1 MEKTLHSSVEGVLKS
16 WVNGETPSS
25 LVELLL
31 QRCDTSF
38 DHLAIIDS
46 LTGKRLDWGR
56 LLQQSVAVAER
67 IEAAGIAAGDRV
79 LHIGPH
85 SAAWPIVDFGCLLSG
100 VVHVALHYEESQS
113 EQGHQLQLFKPSG
126 LVLSGDIRGRSF
138 TQYGLPLLQV
148 QANWSTDRIDRI
160 KLRNS
165 IAERVQ
171 RCNPDE
177 PAAVLISSGT
187 TGRPKG
193 FVHSQRSLVMNA
205 VASAAEFL
213 EEPDDVR
220 LSWLPQSHALA
231 RVGDLYTTAVRGGAL
246 NIVRDRRQILEAC
259 KKVPPAAILGVPIF
273 YDRLARAV
281 QQGKINNLCE
291 ALGGRVRVCVSGG
304 APLRQWTARV
314 FQQHDVSLVEGY
326 GLAEAGPVVA
336 VSNPRCRQFG
346 AVGRALRGIEIA
358 ISDKEFELGQIV
370 VRTPCR
376 ALSVIDPERGGDEF
390 PIDSTAWLE
399 TGDTGVID
407 GDGQLRIT
415 GRINDTLKLSNG
427 TKFSPADV
435 ELALL
440 EEPAIAQ
447 VCVAGEGLPWP
458 VAFIVPEP
466 LAVKKLLQRFRCQV
480 WRRNQA
486 ISHPKV
492 LRWFSRRIGIQ
503 QRVLPRRLRVKRFV
517 LVDHAFDVAHG
528 EATESF
534 KIKRRVIANNFSH
547 YMDFFEVQTGCAE
560 ERLPPRVGI
569 IEDMK
574 KNDSTSAHQGGLAD
588 SQLNSA
594 LWQGSSA
601 VGYGNGFSY
610 AAECMVAG
618 LSGEAA
624 RVVDDAVA
632 AIQKLR
638 DSGELYDVMEG
649 IPIPA
654 APLAEPPSPP
664 TGKLS
669 KVAEQLL
676 GKTGLWGLFVPQVYG
691 GSGCSFIELVQS
703 ITRLASVNPTVAGLL
718 SVHSTIGAVSAV
730 TTFGSEDQQQYW
742 SPQLAEGKPLSVFAA
757 TEPDAGCDLHR
768 ISSRLEH
775 NGQQLLLTGTKMFI
789 TGATY
794 GRLVKMLA
802 LFEGKPVIVL
812 IKLPQSNTPHF
823 TLQSYGLHPLK
834 HAHNN
839 ALKFQQFP
847 IDPSCVLSPGRSRD
861 GQERDGMS
869 IVWHGLN
876 RGRITLAAQASGTI
890 RLLLEQA
897 VLYSGKRCTWGQPI
911 RTREL
916 VLGRL
921 GRMAAAQ
928 IVCEALSGWSASL
941 IDDGQSGE
949 LEAILAKIVASRCLR
964 QAAVDALGVHGGRA
978 FLVGHPLGDSF
989 HDHFA
994 AGIYEG
1000 ESDLLGL
1007 ALFKGIV
1014 KHHPLVSK
1022 RSFLDWIQWR
1032 ISRSLQFFPPK
1043 EDAALLD
1050 SELRSLAFQARRNLI
1065 VASIETDRLLRAYG
1079 RKLAE
1084 QQLILTDLSDRIQGF
1099 ISCLAVIHYA
1109 DRLADTDSVQAATC
1123 WCRSILL
1130 SCAGKALVKGDY
1142 RRLANLG
1149 RSCLHRYSA

>member
-1 MEKTLHSSVEGVLKS
+1 MEKSLHSSVEGVLKS
-16 WVNGETPSS
+16 WVNGDTPSS

-46 LTGKRLDWGR
+46 LTGKRLSWGQ
-56 LLQQSVAVAER
+56 LLQQSVAVAEQ
-67 IEAAGIAAGDRV
+67 IEATGMTAGDRV

-85 SAAWPIVDFGCLLSG
+85 SAAWPIVDFGCFLSG
-100 VVHVALHYEESQS
+100 VVHVALHHEESQA
-113 EQGHQLQLFKPSG
+113 EQGRQLQLFKPSG
-126 LVLSGDIRGRSF
+126 LVLSGDIRGLSL

-148 QANWSTDRIDRI
+148 QANWSTDRLDRGA
-160 KLRNS
+160 LRNS

-171 RCNPDE
+171 RCDPDK

-205 VASAAEFL
+205 VASAIEFL

-259 KKVPPAAILGVPIF
+259 KKEPPAAILGVPIF

-281 QQGKINNLCE
+281 QQGKITNLCE

-314 FQQHDVSLVEGY
+314 FQQHDVPLVEGY

-336 VSNPRCRQFG
+336 VSNPRCRQTG

-358 ISDKEFELGQIV
+358 ISDKKFELGQII

-399 TGDTGVID
+399 TGDTGEID

-415 GRINDTLKLSNG
+415 GRMNDILTLSNG
-427 TKFSPADV
+427 TKCSPADI

-447 VCVAGEGLPWP
+447 VCVGGEGLPWP

-480 WRRNQA
+480 WSRSQA
-486 ISHPKV
+486 LSHPKI
-492 LRWFSRRIGIQ
+492 LCWFSRRIGMQ

-534 KIKRRVIANNFSH
+534 KIKRRVITNNFSH
-547 YMDFFEVQTGCAE
+547 YMDFFEVQADCTE
-560 ERLPPRVGI
+560 ERLLPRVGI
-569 IEDMK
+569 IKDMK
-574 KNDSTSAHQGGLAD
+574 KNDSDSAHQSELAD
-588 SQLNSA
+588 SRLSSA
-594 LWQGSSA
+594 LWQGSGA
-601 VGYGNGFSY
+601 VGHGSGFSY
-610 AAECMVAG
+610 AAESMVAG
-618 LSGEAA
+618 LSSEATS
-624 RVVDDAVA
+624 VVDDAIVT
-632 AIQKLR
+632 IRKLQ
-638 DSGELYDVMEG
+638 DSSELYDTIEG
-649 IPIPA
+649 ISIPT
-654 APLAEPPSPP
+654 APLADPPSQPK
-664 TGKLS
+664 GKLS
-669 KVAEQLL
+669 KIAEQALS
-676 GKTGLWGLFVPQVYG
+676 KTGLWGLCVPQVYG

-703 ITRLASVNPTVAGLL
+703 ITRLAGINPTVAGLL

-730 TTFGSEDQQQYW
+730 TTFGSEDQRQYW
-742 SPQLAEGKPLSVFAA
+742 LPQLAEGKPLSVFAA

-775 NGQQLLLTGTKMFI
+775 DGRQLLLTGTKMFI

-794 GRLVKMLA
+794 GRLVKTLA
-802 LFEGKPVIVL
+802 LFDEKPVIVL
-812 IKLPQSNTPHF
+812 VKLPQSNTPSF

-847 IDPSCVLSPGRSRD
+847 IDPSCVLSPGRSPD

-911 RTREL
+911 RNREL

-941 IDDGQSGE
+941 IDDGRSGE
-949 LEAILAKIVASRCLR
+949 LEAILAKIIASRCLR
-964 QAAVDALGVHGGRA
+964 QVAIDALGIHGGRT

-994 AGIYEG
+994 AGVYEG

-1007 ALFKGIV
+1007 ALFKGIA
-1014 KHHPLVSK
+1014 KHHPLASK
-1022 RSFLDWIQWR
+1022 RSFLDWVQWR

-1050 SELRSLAFQARRNLI
+1050 SELRSLAFQSRRNL
-1065 VASIETDRLLRAYG
+1065 VAASIEIDRLFRAYG

-1084 QQLILTDLSDRIQGF
+1084 QQLILADLSDRIQGF

-1109 DRLADTDSVQAATC
+1109 DRRADIDSLQAAAC

-1130 SCAGKALVKGDY
+1130 SHAGKALVKDDY
-1142 RRLANLG
+1142 RRLADLG
-1149 RSCLHRYSA
+1149 RSCLHRFSA